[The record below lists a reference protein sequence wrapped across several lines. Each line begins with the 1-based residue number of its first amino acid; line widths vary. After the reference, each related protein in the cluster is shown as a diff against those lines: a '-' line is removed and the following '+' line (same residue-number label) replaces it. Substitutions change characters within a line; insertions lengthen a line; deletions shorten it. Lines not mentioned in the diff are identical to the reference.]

1 MQLANFNNEKGM
13 KKHLQKVKSLHQA
26 EQFYPERGEFG
37 GKVWHRA
44 IAIPPRKAEI
54 FKTKQSQATS
64 IG

>member
-1 MQLANFNNEKGM
+1 M

-54 FKTKQSQATS
+54 FKTKQFQWTS